1 MVDYKFYSICF
12 LFLLCYH
19 LEIHKEIRTFSFSVE
34 FLGTLWLLYTSN
46 FSIYFPR
53 TVAFITNNTHIPC
66 LEHLQANK
74 KKYIMIDALTAL
86 TNLGY
91 VKKNNA
97 LLQWEGISSR
107 GCFMEKSN
115 EATPHEPT
123 TGFNS
128 TSLLQSQGNHSL
140 CKSVCPLSK
149 DAAPSQAWPQMVHA
163 VHTRAHSRG
172 LSVKQVEYLSPIWII
187 LFRVHLR
194 KSVWSKTDLN
204 VLHCLGQSI
213 L

>member
-86 TNLGY
+86 TNLGH

-97 LLQWEGISSR
+97 LLQWEGISAQ
-107 GCFMEKSN
+107 
-115 EATPHEPT
+115 EAVSWRRVMKPHHMNPPLDSIPQVCYNPKETIACVKVCVPCQRMQLPARPGLKWSMLCTQELTPEACLWNRLNT
-123 TGFNS
+123 F
-128 TSLLQSQGNHSL
+128 LQSG
-140 CKSVCPLSK
+140 
-149 DAAPSQAWPQMVHA
+149 
-163 VHTRAHSRG
+163 
-172 LSVKQVEYLSPIWII
+172 
-187 LFRVHLR
+187 
-194 KSVWSKTDLN
+194 
-204 VLHCLGQSI
+204 
-213 L
+213 